1 MNFWLYIASSKKEK
15 KKDWL
20 YNTCYTEFCP
30 CQKKED
36 AKRAEGEKKVRGQK
50 GKKRRRTRV
59 EKRREEKKETKDV
72 QRLRWLFC
80 AASLPSAAS
89 SEQRC

>member
-36 AKRAEGEKKVRGQK
+36 AKKGRRGKKVRGQK
-50 GKKRRRTRV
+50 GGKKKEKKSRE
-59 EKRREEKKETKDV
+59 EKRREERNE
-72 QRLRWLFC
+72 RC
-80 AASLPSAAS
+80 AALAMAIVCC
-89 SEQRC
+89 ELAICRQF